1 MASLPT
7 RKNIQKFKA
16 NNKFIN
22 MLNHIGINKSTVV
35 FQISILNLLNNYPK
49 MKKSS
54 LFLHFLRN
62 NFEIIKIFVR
72 KYQ

>member
-1 MASLPT
+1 MMASLPT

-72 KYQ
+72 KY

>member
-62 NFEIIKIFVR
+62 NFEIITIFVR
-72 KYQ
+72 KY

>member
-72 KYQ
+72 KY